1 MIVLLFCCACG
12 NAGSQTISTPIVE
25 SLKPP
30 SRYLFVEYWTDV
42 AAITLKKESCDNFA
56 YIDGPGYSYE
66 AKTLRSVFHV
76 EFTES
81 VSILGCGKQ
90 LNHPVGTGIFSNL
103 YPISDF
109 PYTPDWADFCQT
121 LTIDNIDTSGIIS
134 AKVNDKTVSLAI
146 GQEWTDSIT
155 DRSDPSCE
163 KVTTYRLTNFGF
175 IDANQIIMPEK

>member
-1 MIVLLFCCACG
+1 
-12 NAGSQTISTPIVE
+12 
-25 SLKPP
+25 
-30 SRYLFVEYWTDV
+30 V
-42 AAITLKKESCDNFA
+42 AATIPKRESCDNYA

-66 AKTLRSVFHV
+66 AKTLRSAFHV
-76 EFTES
+76 DLTES
-81 VSILGCGKQ
+81 ASILGCGKG
-90 LNHPVGTGIFSNL
+90 LNHPVGTGILSNL

-121 LTIDNIDTSGIIS
+121 LTIDNIDPSGIIS
-134 AKVNDKTVSLAI
+134 AKVTDKTVSLAI
-146 GQEWTDSIT
+146 GQEWKDSIT